1 MAEVYPTAIEDA
13 QPIGLG
19 RADSK
24 SNQDVEAVKGVS
36 DIELL
41 RFIAAS
47 FGVLSKTPL
56 ALGC

>member
-41 RFIAAS
+41 AANIDPIAQS
-47 FGVLSKTPL
+47 R
-56 ALGC
+56 